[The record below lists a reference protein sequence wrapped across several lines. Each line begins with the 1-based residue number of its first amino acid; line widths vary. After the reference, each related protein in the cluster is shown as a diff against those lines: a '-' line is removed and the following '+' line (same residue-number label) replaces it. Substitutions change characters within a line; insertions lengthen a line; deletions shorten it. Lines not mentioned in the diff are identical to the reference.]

1 MPPINAYK
9 LMTNEFKLD
18 DLIKDLPHLAES
30 ANEEVRNI
38 VKAALGRLIQ
48 DMDLVYQEEIDTLK
62 QMLAR
67 IEARVTHLE
76 NSLEKL
82 ERS

>member
-1 MPPINAYK
+1 
-9 LMTNEFKLD
+9 MTKEFKLD
-18 DLIKDLPHLAES
+18 DLLKDIPNLAES

-38 VKAALGRLIQ
+38 IKAALGRLIQ

-67 IEARVTHLE
+67 TEARVTELE
-76 NSLEKL
+76 NSLENL
-82 ERS
+82 EQN

>member
-1 MPPINAYK
+1 
-9 LMTNEFKLD
+9 MTNEFKLD
-18 DLIKDLPHLAES
+18 DLLKDLPHLAES

-67 IEARVTHLE
+67 TEARVTELE

-82 ERS
+82 EKN

>member
-1 MPPINAYK
+1 
-9 LMTNEFKLD
+9 MTKEFKLD
-18 DLIKDLPHLAES
+18 DLLKDLPNLAES

-38 VKAALGRLIQ
+38 IKAALGRLIQ

-67 IEARVTHLE
+67 TEARVTELE
-76 NSLEKL
+76 SSLEKL
-82 ERS
+82 EKN

>member
-1 MPPINAYK
+1 
-9 LMTNEFKLD
+9 MTNEFKLD

>member
-1 MPPINAYK
+1 
-9 LMTNEFKLD
+9 MTNEFKLD
-18 DLIKDLPHLAES
+18 DLIKDLPYLAES